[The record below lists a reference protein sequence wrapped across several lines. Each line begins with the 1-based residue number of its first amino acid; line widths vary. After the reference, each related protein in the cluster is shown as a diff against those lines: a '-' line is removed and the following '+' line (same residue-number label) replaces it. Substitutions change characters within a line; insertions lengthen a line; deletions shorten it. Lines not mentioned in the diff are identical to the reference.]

1 MNMEEVDIPSHFL
14 CPISLEIMRDPVT
27 ISTGITYDRESI
39 ERWLFSG
46 KNKACPVTKQPLFD
60 GTDLTPN
67 HTLRRIIQA
76 WCTLNASHGVER
88 IPTPKSPLDK
98 SQIVKLIEQAKKLPN
113 TNLHCLRRLRSIA
126 TTQSERTKSCLEAAG
141 AVEYVASI
149 INKAPSDDLSIIEVA
164 VEVLFLLKGSEA
176 GLKDLISNDGD
187 NNIVESLVKALKF
200 KNFQSRAHAIILLKS
215 VFKVAD
221 PIQLM
226 SVKVEC
232 FHEILHVL
240 DDRISQQASK
250 AALKLLVELC
260 PWGRNRIKAVEGGAV
275 AVLIEALLETHEKR
289 ASELIL
295 ILLDQLCGC
304 AEGRAEL
311 LKHGAGLAIVSKKI
325 LRVSHVASD
334 RAVRIL
340 SSICRFSATCGV
352 LQEMLQVGVVA
363 KLCLVLQVDCRFKTK
378 EKAREILAT
387 DECFN
392 VTISAIHIP
401 HELPF
406 MTPPTRSL
414 RRCVV
419 ICAGDSSLSVL
430 QDWLPVLLRFSAL
443 LEANWYSITSKVS
456 PRADRTVSYMLRE
469 CEETEAFRIFQAK
482 IPKSCEHWAEL
493 YFPVELGINSDISDI
508 KVEPRPDTR
517 IHVLKRSTAQ
527 EEKAANDFYKRDD
540 FRYMLGRRSQ
550 SHELIPYDP
559 ELENTLRYLHRDKNK
574 QDTLPIKMGDELEL
588 NNLTRPLKDFT
599 VPKALDQ
606 PSCIAY
612 PATTTT
618 FEIKSG
624 TIHLLPQ
631 FYGKAGDDPHIHIK
645 DFFAVCATMHNGG
658 ISDEAIR
665 LRLFPFS
672 LKERAKEWLYSL
684 PSASVTTWT
693 SLASKFLAKFFPAQ
707 KTNHIR
713 KEIMGVQQ
721 LDGESFHEY
730 WDRFQRLL
738 ASCPHH
744 QIEDWLL
751 MQYFY
756 EGLLDSERMMVDA
769 TSGGGLMNKS
779 ATQAKEMFENI
790 AANSQQ
796 FNYRRAPPKKA
807 GWRQH
812 PNFGWKNN
820 QNVQTAPVQ
829 QNQFVPQQN
838 APAPPHGQASL
849 SQRELGKFPSQ
860 VIPNPNGGH
869 DTANAITLR
878 SGKKWKRMTMR
889 RKFNQNSGCPLS
901 QAYGSKFLNSKK
913 EQVSKDILE
922 TFRKVQVN
930 IPLLDAIQQI
940 PSYAKFLKELCT
952 NKRTFKEH
960 ETVALSEEVSAMLLG
975 ELKKTSVSIQ
985 LADRSIKYPKG
996 VLEDV
1001 LVKVNELIFPADF
1014 LVLEMEEVPIPGKD
1028 LPLILGRPFM
1038 RTARTK
1044 IDVYE
1049 GTLTMAF
1056 DEETVEFKVF
1066 DALKYRNDDHA
1077 CFSMDVL
1084 EQMVQETF
1092 NASQEETPLE
1102 RALIQSPETV
1112 NEEGNT
1118 AVLEAVN
1125 MLEALPPQ
1133 REDKLIRVLREHKTA
1148 LGWTIADIR
1157 GISPTKCMHRIFLE
1171 GESKPTREAQRR
1183 LNPVMKEVVK
1193 KEVLKLLD
1201 VGIIYPISDSKW
1213 VSPVQV
1219 VPKKSGITVVKNE
1232 DNELVP
1238 QRIQTGWRVCIDYRK
1253 LNTTTR
1259 HSHYCFLDAYSG
1271 YNQIAIA
1278 PEDQEKTTFTCPF
1291 GTGIEVDKA
1300 KIDIVRSLLP
1310 PKTVKEIRSFLGHAG
1325 FYRRFIKDFSKISR
1339 PLCRLLGKDV
1349 EFEFNEEC
1357 LAAFNKLK
1365 ELLTSAPIMQPPDW
1379 NFPFELMCDASDYA
1393 VGAVLG
1399 QRVHNVP
1406 HAIYYASRTL
1416 NDAQLNYSTTK
1427 RSCLLSYLIG
1437 TKVIVFSDHAAL
1449 RYLLQKKDAKPR
1461 LIRWT
1466 LLLQEFDLVIRDKKG
1481 SENVVADHLSRLAQG
1496 SNEEEDVLPLRE
1508 SFPDEQ
1514 LFTLEAKDPWYADI
1528 INYKASK
1535 LIPKDLTRAQ
1545 KDKLVKTNVKEPD
1558 NIFSR
1563 FGTPRAIISDGGT
1576 HFCNRSFE
1584 ALLKRY
1590 GITHR
1595 VSTPYHPQTSGQV
1608 EISNREIK
1616 QILEKTVSPTRK
1628 DWSLRL
1634 NEALW
1639 AYRTAY
1645 KTPIG
1650 MSPFRLV
1657 YGKAC
1662 HLPVELEHRAF
1673 WAIKKFN
1680 FDMKEAGDAR
1690 RLQVNELDEMR
1701 NDAYESARIYKEK
1714 TKAFHD
1720 KAIQRK
1726 TFEIGQKVL
1735 LFNSRLRLFP
1745 GQSDATNM
1753 FRMLFCALR
1762 RFLRENQLFGG
1773 ILAQGQLEMKAN
1785 ILKFNL

>member
-1 MNMEEVDIPSHFL
+1 
-14 CPISLEIMRDPVT
+14 
-27 ISTGITYDRESI
+27 
-39 ERWLFSG
+39 
-46 KNKACPVTKQPLFD
+46 
-60 GTDLTPN
+60 
-67 HTLRRIIQA
+67 
-76 WCTLNASHGVER
+76 
-88 IPTPKSPLDK
+88 
-98 SQIVKLIEQAKKLPN
+98 
-113 TNLHCLRRLRSIA
+113 
-126 TTQSERTKSCLEAAG
+126 
-141 AVEYVASI
+141 
-149 INKAPSDDLSIIEVA
+149 
-164 VEVLFLLKGSEA
+164 
-176 GLKDLISNDGD
+176 
-187 NNIVESLVKALKF
+187 
-200 KNFQSRAHAIILLKS
+200 
-215 VFKVAD
+215 
-221 PIQLM
+221 
-226 SVKVEC
+226 
-232 FHEILHVL
+232 
-240 DDRISQQASK
+240 
-250 AALKLLVELC
+250 
-260 PWGRNRIKAVEGGAV
+260 
-275 AVLIEALLETHEKR
+275 
-289 ASELIL
+289 
-295 ILLDQLCGC
+295 
-304 AEGRAEL
+304 
-311 LKHGAGLAIVSKKI
+311 
-325 LRVSHVASD
+325 
-334 RAVRIL
+334 
-340 SSICRFSATCGV
+340 
-352 LQEMLQVGVVA
+352 
-363 KLCLVLQVDCRFKTK
+363 
-378 EKAREILAT
+378 
-387 DECFN
+387 
-392 VTISAIHIP
+392 
-401 HELPF
+401 
-406 MTPPTRSL
+406 
-414 RRCVV
+414 
-419 ICAGDSSLSVL
+419 
-430 QDWLPVLLRFSAL
+430 
-443 LEANWYSITSKVS
+443 
-456 PRADRTVSYMLRE
+456 
-469 CEETEAFRIFQAK
+469 
-482 IPKSCEHWAEL
+482 
-493 YFPVELGINSDISDI
+493 
-508 KVEPRPDTR
+508 
-517 IHVLKRSTAQ
+517 
-527 EEKAANDFYKRDD
+527 
-540 FRYMLGRRSQ
+540 
-550 SHELIPYDP
+550 
-559 ELENTLRYLHRDKNK
+559 
-574 QDTLPIKMGDELEL
+574 
-588 NNLTRPLKDFT
+588 
-599 VPKALDQ
+599 
-606 PSCIAY
+606 
-612 PATTTT
+612 
-618 FEIKSG
+618 
-624 TIHLLPQ
+624 
-631 FYGKAGDDPHIHIK
+631 
-645 DFFAVCATMHNGG
+645 MHNGG

-684 PSASVTTWT
+684 PSASITTWT
-693 SLASKFLAKFFPAQ
+693 ALASKFLAKFFPAQ

-807 GWRQH
+807 GVYEVSASDIGPQIANLTNLVKQLIPQAQVCAVCANPGHLTESCPSLYGDGEEMAQAHYMQQQKPRNDPFSNTYNPGWRQH

-838 APAPPHGQASL
+838 APPPHGQGKSLEELINSLALSTQGFMQETRQTQAQMSTAIKSLENQVGQIAASL
-849 SQRELGKFPSQ
+849 SQTEPGKFPSQ

-869 DTANAITLR
+869 ETAKAITLR
-878 SGKKWKRMTMR
+878 SGKEVANVDNAERNSTKTVATPFSKLTVPSDNSKVSSLVNHSITSKVPFPR
-889 RKFNQNSGCPLS
+889 R
-901 QAYGSKFLNSKK
+901 FLNSKK

-940 PSYAKFLKELCT
+940 PSYAKFLKDLCT
-952 NKRTFKEH
+952 NKRKFKEH
-960 ETVALSEEVSAMLLG
+960 ETVALSEEVSAVLLRKLPPKLKDPGSFTIPCLIGNQRFEHALLDLGASINLMPFSVFESLNLG

-985 LADRSIKYPKG
+985 LADQSIKYPKG

-1014 LVLEMEEVPIPGKD
+1014 LVLEMEEVTIPGKD

-1066 DALKYRNDDHA
+1066 DALKYPNDDHA
-1077 CFSMDVL
+1077 CFSIDVL

-1092 NASQEETPLE
+1092 SASQGETPLE

-1112 NEEGNT
+1112 NKEGNI

-1125 MLEALPPQ
+1125 ILEALPLQ
-1133 REDKLIRVLREHKTA
+1133 R
-1148 LGWTIADIR
+1148 
-1157 GISPTKCMHRIFLE
+1157 
-1171 GESKPTREAQRR
+1171 
-1183 LNPVMKEVVK
+1183 
-1193 KEVLKLLD
+1193 
-1201 VGIIYPISDSKW
+1201 
-1213 VSPVQV
+1213 
-1219 VPKKSGITVVKNE
+1219 
-1232 DNELVP
+1232 
-1238 QRIQTGWRVCIDYRK
+1238 
-1253 LNTTTR
+1253 
-1259 HSHYCFLDAYSG
+1259 
-1271 YNQIAIA
+1271 
-1278 PEDQEKTTFTCPF
+1278 
-1291 GTGIEVDKA
+1291 
-1300 KIDIVRSLLP
+1300 
-1310 PKTVKEIRSFLGHAG
+1310 
-1325 FYRRFIKDFSKISR
+1325 
-1339 PLCRLLGKDV
+1339 
-1349 EFEFNEEC
+1349 
-1357 LAAFNKLK
+1357 
-1365 ELLTSAPIMQPPDW
+1365 
-1379 NFPFELMCDASDYA
+1379 
-1393 VGAVLG
+1393 
-1399 QRVHNVP
+1399 
-1406 HAIYYASRTL
+1406 
-1416 NDAQLNYSTTK
+1416 
-1427 RSCLLSYLIG
+1427 
-1437 TKVIVFSDHAAL
+1437 AL

-1481 SENVVADHLSRLAQG
+1481 SENVVADHLSRLVQG

-1535 LIPKDLTRAQ
+1535 LIPEDLTRAQ
-1545 KDKLVKTNVKEPD
+1545 KDKLVKTSKYYVWDDPYLWKYCPDQIVRRCVSESEFNSILTFCHSSACGGHFGPKKTALKVLQCGFYWPSLFKDAYTYCSTCDRCQRTGNISSRNQMPLTPILIVEIFDVWGIDFMGPFPSSYGFIYILLAVDYVSKWVEAIPTRTNDSKVVLSFVKE

-1680 FDMKEAGDAR
+1680 FDMKEDGDAR
-1690 RLQVNELDEMR
+1690 RLQLNELDEMR

-1726 TFEIGQKVL
+1726 TFEIGEKVL

-1745 GQSDATNM
+1745 GKLRSRWYGPFVVTNVFPHGAVEIQNDKTGNIFKVNGHRLKPYYESFELGKESMLVDAPPPS
-1753 FRMLFCALR
+1753 
-1762 RFLRENQLFGG
+1762 
-1773 ILAQGQLEMKAN
+1773 IV
-1785 ILKFNL
+1785 

>member
-1 MNMEEVDIPSHFL
+1 
-14 CPISLEIMRDPVT
+14 
-27 ISTGITYDRESI
+27 
-39 ERWLFSG
+39 
-46 KNKACPVTKQPLFD
+46 
-60 GTDLTPN
+60 
-67 HTLRRIIQA
+67 
-76 WCTLNASHGVER
+76 
-88 IPTPKSPLDK
+88 
-98 SQIVKLIEQAKKLPN
+98 
-113 TNLHCLRRLRSIA
+113 
-126 TTQSERTKSCLEAAG
+126 
-141 AVEYVASI
+141 
-149 INKAPSDDLSIIEVA
+149 
-164 VEVLFLLKGSEA
+164 
-176 GLKDLISNDGD
+176 
-187 NNIVESLVKALKF
+187 
-200 KNFQSRAHAIILLKS
+200 
-215 VFKVAD
+215 
-221 PIQLM
+221 
-226 SVKVEC
+226 
-232 FHEILHVL
+232 
-240 DDRISQQASK
+240 
-250 AALKLLVELC
+250 
-260 PWGRNRIKAVEGGAV
+260 
-275 AVLIEALLETHEKR
+275 
-289 ASELIL
+289 
-295 ILLDQLCGC
+295 
-304 AEGRAEL
+304 
-311 LKHGAGLAIVSKKI
+311 
-325 LRVSHVASD
+325 
-334 RAVRIL
+334 
-340 SSICRFSATCGV
+340 
-352 LQEMLQVGVVA
+352 
-363 KLCLVLQVDCRFKTK
+363 
-378 EKAREILAT
+378 
-387 DECFN
+387 
-392 VTISAIHIP
+392 
-401 HELPF
+401 
-406 MTPPTRSL
+406 
-414 RRCVV
+414 
-419 ICAGDSSLSVL
+419 
-430 QDWLPVLLRFSAL
+430 
-443 LEANWYSITSKVS
+443 
-456 PRADRTVSYMLRE
+456 
-469 CEETEAFRIFQAK
+469 
-482 IPKSCEHWAEL
+482 
-493 YFPVELGINSDISDI
+493 
-508 KVEPRPDTR
+508 
-517 IHVLKRSTAQ
+517 
-527 EEKAANDFYKRDD
+527 
-540 FRYMLGRRSQ
+540 
-550 SHELIPYDP
+550 
-559 ELENTLRYLHRDKNK
+559 
-574 QDTLPIKMGDELEL
+574 MGDELEL

-807 GWRQH
+807 GVYEVSASDIGPQIANLTNLVKQLIPQAQVCAVCANPGHPTESCPSLYGDGEEMAQAHYMQQQKPRNDPFSNTYNPGWRQH

-820 QNVQTAPVQ
+820 QNVQTAPVR

-838 APAPPHGQASL
+838 APAPPHGQGKSLEELINSLALSTQGFMQETRQTQAQMSTAIKSLENQVGQIAASL
-849 SQRELGKFPSQ
+849 SQREPGKFPSQ

-878 SGKKWKRMTMR
+878 SGKKVENDDNEERNSTKTVAAPSPKLTVPSDNSKVSSLVNHSITSKVPFPR
-889 RKFNQNSGCPLS
+889 R
-901 QAYGSKFLNSKK
+901 FLNSKK

-930 IPLLDAIQQI
+930 IPFLDAIQQI
-940 PSYAKFLKELCT
+940 PRYAKFLKELCT

-960 ETVALSEEVSAMLLG
+960 ETVALSEEVSAVLLRKLPPKLKDPGSFTIPCLIGNQRFEHALLDLGASINLMPFSVFESLNLG

-1014 LVLEMEEVPIPGKD
+1014 LVLEMEEVPIPEKD

-1066 DALKYRNDDHA
+1066 DALKYPNDDHA

-1084 EQMVQETF
+1084 ERMVQETF

-1102 RALIQSPETV
+1102 RALIQSPKTV

-1133 REDKLIRVLREHKTA
+1133 RGKINSIFEPLPLSTNKLVPSIVKAPQVELKPLPENLKYAYLGDEKTLPVIIASNLSASEEDKLIRVLREHKTA

-1238 QRIQTGWRVCIDYRK
+1238 QRIQTGHIISSR
-1253 LNTTTR
+1253 
-1259 HSHYCFLDAYSG
+1259 
-1271 YNQIAIA
+1271 
-1278 PEDQEKTTFTCPF
+1278 
-1291 GTGIEVDKA
+1291 GIEVDKA

-1416 NDAQLNYSTTK
+1416 NDAQLNYSTTEK
-1427 RSCLLSYLIG
+1427 ELLAVIFALEKFRSYLIG

-1545 KDKLVKTNVKEPD
+1545 KDKLVKTSRYYVWDDPYLWKYCPDQIVRRCVSESEFNSILTFCHSSACGGHFGTKKTALKVLQCGFYWPSLFKDAYTYCSTCDRCQRTGNISSRNQMPLTPILIVEIFDVWGIDFMGPFPSSYGFIYILLAVDYVSKWVEAIPTRTNDSKVVLSFVKD

-1745 GQSDATNM
+1745 GKLRSRWYGPFVVINVFPHGAVEIQNDKTGNIFKVNGHCLKPYYESFELGKESMHVDAPPPS
-1753 FRMLFCALR
+1753 
-1762 RFLRENQLFGG
+1762 
-1773 ILAQGQLEMKAN
+1773 ID
-1785 ILKFNL
+1785 

>member
-1 MNMEEVDIPSHFL
+1 TL
-14 CPISLEIMRDPVT
+14 
-27 ISTGITYDRESI
+27 
-39 ERWLFSG
+39 
-46 KNKACPVTKQPLFD
+46 AC
-60 GTDLTPN
+60 
-67 HTLRRIIQA
+67 
-76 WCTLNASHGVER
+76 
-88 IPTPKSPLDK
+88 
-98 SQIVKLIEQAKKLPN
+98 
-113 TNLHCLRRLRSIA
+113 
-126 TTQSERTKSCLEAAG
+126 
-141 AVEYVASI
+141 
-149 INKAPSDDLSIIEVA
+149 
-164 VEVLFLLKGSEA
+164 LLYYH
-176 GLKDLISNDGD
+176 L
-187 NNIVESLVKALKF
+187 
-200 KNFQSRAHAIILLKS
+200 
-215 VFKVAD
+215 
-221 PIQLM
+221 
-226 SVKVEC
+226 
-232 FHEILHVL
+232 
-240 DDRISQQASK
+240 
-250 AALKLLVELC
+250 
-260 PWGRNRIKAVEGGAV
+260 
-275 AVLIEALLETHEKR
+275 
-289 ASELIL
+289 
-295 ILLDQLCGC
+295 
-304 AEGRAEL
+304 
-311 LKHGAGLAIVSKKI
+311 
-325 LRVSHVASD
+325 
-334 RAVRIL
+334 
-340 SSICRFSATCGV
+340 
-352 LQEMLQVGVVA
+352 
-363 KLCLVLQVDCRFKTK
+363 
-378 EKAREILAT
+378 
-387 DECFN
+387 
-392 VTISAIHIP
+392 
-401 HELPF
+401 
-406 MTPPTRSL
+406 
-414 RRCVV
+414 
-419 ICAGDSSLSVL
+419 ICAL
-430 QDWLPVLLRFSAL
+430 A
-443 LEANWYSITSKVS
+443 
-456 PRADRTVSYMLRE
+456 
-469 CEETEAFRIFQAK
+469 
-482 IPKSCEHWAEL
+482 
-493 YFPVELGINSDISDI
+493 
-508 KVEPRPDTR
+508 
-517 IHVLKRSTAQ
+517 
-527 EEKAANDFYKRDD
+527 
-540 FRYMLGRRSQ
+540 RYMLGRRSQ

-559 ELENTLRYLHRDKNK
+559 ELENTLRYLRRDKNK
-574 QDTLPIKMGDELEL
+574 QDTLPIKMGDALEL

-631 FYGKAGDDPHIHIK
+631 FYGKVGDDPHIHIK

-684 PSASVTTWT
+684 PSASITTWT
-693 SLASKFLAKFFPAQ
+693 ALASKFLAKFFPAQ

-721 LDGESFHEY
+721 LHGESFHEY

-807 GWRQH
+807 GVYEVSASDIGPQIANLTNLVKQLIPQAQVCAVCANPGHLTESCPSLYGDGEEMAQAHYMQQQKPRNDPFSNTYNPGWRQH

-838 APAPPHGQASL
+838 APPPHGQGKSLEELINSLALSTQGFMQETRQTQAQMSTAIKSLENQVGQIAASL
-849 SQRELGKFPSQ
+849 SQREPGTFPSQ

-869 DTANAITLR
+869 ETAKAITLR
-878 SGKKWKRMTMR
+878 SGKEVANVDNAERNSTKTVAAPFSKLTVPSDNSKVSSLVNHSITSKVPFPR
-889 RKFNQNSGCPLS
+889 R
-901 QAYGSKFLNSKK
+901 FLNSKK

-940 PSYAKFLKELCT
+940 PSYAKFLKDLCT
-952 NKRTFKEH
+952 NKRKFKEH
-960 ETVALSEEVSAMLLG
+960 ETVALSEEVSAVLLRKLPPKLKDPGSFTIPCLIGNQRFEHALLDLGASINLMPFSVFESLNLG

-1014 LVLEMEEVPIPGKD
+1014 LVLEMEEVPIPVKD

-1066 DALKYRNDDHA
+1066 DALKYPNDDHA
-1077 CFSMDVL
+1077 CFSIDVL

-1092 NASQEETPLE
+1092 SASQGETPLE

-1112 NEEGNT
+1112 NKEGNI

-1125 MLEALPPQ
+1125 ILEALPLQKGKFNSIFEPLPLSNNKLVPSIVKAPQ
-1133 REDKLIRVLREHKTA
+1133 VELKPLPENLKYAYLGDQKTLPVIIASNLSASEEDKLIRVLREHKTA

-1157 GISPTKCMHRIFLE
+1157 GISPTKCMHRILLE

-1259 HSHYCFLDAYSG
+1259 KDHFPLPFIDQMLERLAGHSHYCFLDGYSG

-1291 GTGIEVDKA
+1291 
-1300 KIDIVRSLLP
+1300 
-1310 PKTVKEIRSFLGHAG
+1310 
-1325 FYRRFIKDFSKISR
+1325 
-1339 PLCRLLGKDV
+1339 
-1349 EFEFNEEC
+1349 
-1357 LAAFNKLK
+1357 
-1365 ELLTSAPIMQPPDW
+1365 
-1379 NFPFELMCDASDYA
+1379 
-1393 VGAVLG
+1393 
-1399 QRVHNVP
+1399 
-1406 HAIYYASRTL
+1406 
-1416 NDAQLNYSTTK
+1416 
-1427 RSCLLSYLIG
+1427 
-1437 TKVIVFSDHAAL
+1437 AL

-1481 SENVVADHLSRLAQG
+1481 SENVVADHLSRLVQG

-1535 LIPKDLTRAQ
+1535 LIPEDLTRAQ
-1545 KDKLVKTNVKEPD
+1545 KDKLVKMSKYYVWDDPYLWKYCPD
-1558 NIFSR
+1558 
-1563 FGTPRAIISDGGT
+1563 
-1576 HFCNRSFE
+1576 
-1584 ALLKRY
+1584 
-1590 GITHR
+1590 
-1595 VSTPYHPQTSGQV
+1595 
-1608 EISNREIK
+1608 
-1616 QILEKTVSPTRK
+1616 QIVR
-1628 DWSLRL
+1628 
-1634 NEALW
+1634 
-1639 AYRTAY
+1639 RTAY

-1690 RLQVNELDEMR
+1690 RLQLNELDEMR

-1745 GQSDATNM
+1745 GKLRSRWYGPFVVTNVFPHGAVEIQNDKTGNIFKVNGHRLKPYYESFELGKESILVDAPPPS
-1753 FRMLFCALR
+1753 
-1762 RFLRENQLFGG
+1762 
-1773 ILAQGQLEMKAN
+1773 IV
-1785 ILKFNL
+1785 

>member
-1 MNMEEVDIPSHFL
+1 MSF
-14 CPISLEIMRDPVT
+14 
-27 ISTGITYDRESI
+27 
-39 ERWLFSG
+39 
-46 KNKACPVTKQPLFD
+46 
-60 GTDLTPN
+60 
-67 HTLRRIIQA
+67 
-76 WCTLNASHGVER
+76 
-88 IPTPKSPLDK
+88 
-98 SQIVKLIEQAKKLPN
+98 
-113 TNLHCLRRLRSIA
+113 
-126 TTQSERTKSCLEAAG
+126 
-141 AVEYVASI
+141 
-149 INKAPSDDLSIIEVA
+149 
-164 VEVLFLLKGSEA
+164 
-176 GLKDLISNDGD
+176 
-187 NNIVESLVKALKF
+187 
-200 KNFQSRAHAIILLKS
+200 
-215 VFKVAD
+215 VF
-221 PIQLM
+221 
-226 SVKVEC
+226 
-232 FHEILHVL
+232 
-240 DDRISQQASK
+240 
-250 AALKLLVELC
+250 
-260 PWGRNRIKAVEGGAV
+260 N
-275 AVLIEALLETHEKR
+275 
-289 ASELIL
+289 
-295 ILLDQLCGC
+295 
-304 AEGRAEL
+304 
-311 LKHGAGLAIVSKKI
+311 
-325 LRVSHVASD
+325 
-334 RAVRIL
+334 
-340 SSICRFSATCGV
+340 
-352 LQEMLQVGVVA
+352 
-363 KLCLVLQVDCRFKTK
+363 
-378 EKAREILAT
+378 
-387 DECFN
+387 
-392 VTISAIHIP
+392 
-401 HELPF
+401 
-406 MTPPTRSL
+406 
-414 RRCVV
+414 
-419 ICAGDSSLSVL
+419 
-430 QDWLPVLLRFSAL
+430 
-443 LEANWYSITSKVS
+443 
-456 PRADRTVSYMLRE
+456 
-469 CEETEAFRIFQAK
+469 
-482 IPKSCEHWAEL
+482 
-493 YFPVELGINSDISDI
+493 
-508 KVEPRPDTR
+508 
-517 IHVLKRSTAQ
+517 
-527 EEKAANDFYKRDD
+527 

-796 FNYRRAPPKKA
+796 FNYRRAPSKKA
-807 GWRQH
+807 GVYEVSASDIGPQIANLTNLVKQLIPQAQVCAVCANPGHPTESCPSLYGDGEEMAQAHYMQQQKPRNDPFSNTYNPGWRQH

-820 QNVQTAPVQ
+820 QNVQTAPVR

-838 APAPPHGQASL
+838 APAPPHGQGKSLEELINSLALSTQGFMQETRQTQAQMSTAIKSLENQVGQIAASL
-849 SQRELGKFPSQ
+849 SQREPGKFPSQ

-878 SGKKWKRMTMR
+878 SGKKVEKDDNEERNSTKTVAAPSPKLTVPSDNSKVSSLVNHSITSKVPFPR
-889 RKFNQNSGCPLS
+889 R
-901 QAYGSKFLNSKK
+901 FLNSKK

-940 PSYAKFLKELCT
+940 PRYAKFLKELCT

-960 ETVALSEEVSAMLLG
+960 ETVALSEEVSAVLLRKLPPKLKDPGSFTIPCLIGNQRFEHALLDLGASINLMPFSVFESLNLG

-1001 LVKVNELIFPADF
+1001 LVKVNELIFPTDF

-1049 GTLTMAF
+1049 GILTMAF

-1066 DALKYRNDDHA
+1066 DALKYPNDDHA

-1084 EQMVQETF
+1084 ERMVQETF

-1118 AVLEAVN
+1118 AFNSIFEP
-1125 MLEALPPQ
+1125 LPLSTNKLVPSIVKAPQ
-1133 REDKLIRVLREHKTA
+1133 VELKPLPENLKYAYLGDEKTLPVIIASNLSASEEDKLIRVLREHKTA

-1157 GISPTKCMHRIFLE
+1157 GISPTKCMHRIFSE
-1171 GESKPTREAQRR
+1171 GESKPTREAQKR

-1193 KEVLKLLD
+1193 KEILQLLD

-1238 QRIQTGWRVCIDYRK
+1238 QRIQTGHIISCR
-1253 LNTTTR
+1253 
-1259 HSHYCFLDAYSG
+1259 
-1271 YNQIAIA
+1271 
-1278 PEDQEKTTFTCPF
+1278 
-1291 GTGIEVDKA
+1291 GIEVDKA

-1310 PKTVKEIRSFLGHAG
+1310 PKTVKEIRSFLGHVG

-1393 VGAVLG
+1393 VGAVLR

-1416 NDAQLNYSTTK
+1416 NDAQLNYSPTEK
-1427 RSCLLSYLIG
+1427 ELLAVIFALEKFRSYLIG

-1449 RYLLQKKDAKPR
+1449 RYLLQKKEAKPR

-1545 KDKLVKTNVKEPD
+1545 KDKLVKTSRYYVWDDPYLWKYCPDQIVRRCVSESEFNSILTFCHSSACGGHFGTKKTALKVLQCGFYWPSLFKDAYTYCSTCDRCQRTGNISSRNQMPLTPILIVEIFDVWGIDFMGPFPSSYGFIYIHLSVDYVSKWVEAIPTRTNDSKVVLSFVKD

-1563 FGTPRAIISDGGT
+1563 FGTSRAIISDGGT

-1701 NDAYESARIYKEK
+1701 NDAYESAQIYKEK

-1745 GQSDATNM
+1745 GKLRSRWYGPFVVINVFPHGAVEIQNDKTGNIFKVNGHRLKPYYESFELGKESMHVDAPPPS
-1753 FRMLFCALR
+1753 
-1762 RFLRENQLFGG
+1762 
-1773 ILAQGQLEMKAN
+1773 ID
-1785 ILKFNL
+1785 

>member
-1 MNMEEVDIPSHFL
+1 
-14 CPISLEIMRDPVT
+14 
-27 ISTGITYDRESI
+27 
-39 ERWLFSG
+39 
-46 KNKACPVTKQPLFD
+46 
-60 GTDLTPN
+60 
-67 HTLRRIIQA
+67 
-76 WCTLNASHGVER
+76 
-88 IPTPKSPLDK
+88 
-98 SQIVKLIEQAKKLPN
+98 
-113 TNLHCLRRLRSIA
+113 
-126 TTQSERTKSCLEAAG
+126 
-141 AVEYVASI
+141 
-149 INKAPSDDLSIIEVA
+149 
-164 VEVLFLLKGSEA
+164 
-176 GLKDLISNDGD
+176 
-187 NNIVESLVKALKF
+187 
-200 KNFQSRAHAIILLKS
+200 
-215 VFKVAD
+215 
-221 PIQLM
+221 
-226 SVKVEC
+226 
-232 FHEILHVL
+232 
-240 DDRISQQASK
+240 
-250 AALKLLVELC
+250 
-260 PWGRNRIKAVEGGAV
+260 
-275 AVLIEALLETHEKR
+275 
-289 ASELIL
+289 
-295 ILLDQLCGC
+295 
-304 AEGRAEL
+304 
-311 LKHGAGLAIVSKKI
+311 
-325 LRVSHVASD
+325 
-334 RAVRIL
+334 
-340 SSICRFSATCGV
+340 
-352 LQEMLQVGVVA
+352 
-363 KLCLVLQVDCRFKTK
+363 
-378 EKAREILAT
+378 
-387 DECFN
+387 
-392 VTISAIHIP
+392 
-401 HELPF
+401 
-406 MTPPTRSL
+406 
-414 RRCVV
+414 
-419 ICAGDSSLSVL
+419 
-430 QDWLPVLLRFSAL
+430 
-443 LEANWYSITSKVS
+443 
-456 PRADRTVSYMLRE
+456 
-469 CEETEAFRIFQAK
+469 
-482 IPKSCEHWAEL
+482 
-493 YFPVELGINSDISDI
+493 
-508 KVEPRPDTR
+508 
-517 IHVLKRSTAQ
+517 
-527 EEKAANDFYKRDD
+527 
-540 FRYMLGRRSQ
+540 
-550 SHELIPYDP
+550 
-559 ELENTLRYLHRDKNK
+559 
-574 QDTLPIKMGDELEL
+574 MGDELEL

-807 GWRQH
+807 GVYEVSASDIGPQIANLTNLVKQLIPQAQVCAVCANPGHHTESCPSLYGNGEEMAQAHYMQQQKPRNDPFSNTYNSGWRQH

-838 APAPPHGQASL
+838 APAPPGQGKSLEELINSLALSTQGFMQETRQTQAQMSTAIKSLENQVGQIAASL
-849 SQRELGKFPSQ
+849 SQREPGKFPSQ

-869 DTANAITLR
+869 DTANVITLR
-878 SGKKWKRMTMR
+878 SGKKVEKDDNEERNSTKTVAAPSPKLTVPSDNSKVSSLVNHSITSKVPFPR
-889 RKFNQNSGCPLS
+889 R
-901 QAYGSKFLNSKK
+901 FLNSKK

-975 ELKKTSVSIQ
+975 KLPPKLKDPGSFTIPYLIGNQRFEHALLDLGASINLMPFSVFESLNLGELKKTSVSIQ

-1001 LVKVNELIFPADF
+1001 LVKVNELIFPVDF

-1066 DALKYRNDDHA
+1066 DALKYPNDDHA

-1118 AVLEAVN
+1118 ALLEAVN

-1133 REDKLIRVLREHKTA
+1133 RGKFNSIFEPLPLSTNKLVPSIVKAPQVELKPLPENLKYAYLGDEKTLPVIIASNLSASEEDKLIRVLREHKTA

-1193 KEVLKLLD
+1193 KEVLKLLE

-1238 QRIQTGWRVCIDYRK
+1238 QRIQTGHIISCR
-1253 LNTTTR
+1253 
-1259 HSHYCFLDAYSG
+1259 
-1271 YNQIAIA
+1271 
-1278 PEDQEKTTFTCPF
+1278 
-1291 GTGIEVDKA
+1291 GIEVDKA

-1416 NDAQLNYSTTK
+1416 NDAQLNYSTTEK
-1427 RSCLLSYLIG
+1427 ELLAVIFALEKFRSYLIG

-1481 SENVVADHLSRLAQG
+1481 SENVVADHLSRLVQG
-1496 SNEEEDVLPLRE
+1496 SNEEEDMLPLRE

-1545 KDKLVKTNVKEPD
+1545 KDKLVKTSRYYVWDDPYLWKYCPDQIVRRCVSESEFNSILTFCHSSACGGHFGTKKTALKVLQCGFYWPSLFKDAYTYCSTCDRCQRTGNISSRNQMPLTPILIVEIFDVWGIDFMGPFPSSYGFIYILLAVDYVSKWVEAIPTRTNDSKVVLSFVKD

-1628 DWSLRL
+1628 DWRLRL

-1745 GQSDATNM
+1745 GKLRSRWYGPFVVTNVFPHGAVEIQNDKTGNIFKVNGHRLKPYYESFELGKESMHVDAPPPS
-1753 FRMLFCALR
+1753 
-1762 RFLRENQLFGG
+1762 
-1773 ILAQGQLEMKAN
+1773 ID
-1785 ILKFNL
+1785 

>member
-1 MNMEEVDIPSHFL
+1 
-14 CPISLEIMRDPVT
+14 
-27 ISTGITYDRESI
+27 
-39 ERWLFSG
+39 
-46 KNKACPVTKQPLFD
+46 
-60 GTDLTPN
+60 
-67 HTLRRIIQA
+67 
-76 WCTLNASHGVER
+76 
-88 IPTPKSPLDK
+88 
-98 SQIVKLIEQAKKLPN
+98 
-113 TNLHCLRRLRSIA
+113 
-126 TTQSERTKSCLEAAG
+126 
-141 AVEYVASI
+141 
-149 INKAPSDDLSIIEVA
+149 
-164 VEVLFLLKGSEA
+164 
-176 GLKDLISNDGD
+176 
-187 NNIVESLVKALKF
+187 
-200 KNFQSRAHAIILLKS
+200 
-215 VFKVAD
+215 
-221 PIQLM
+221 
-226 SVKVEC
+226 
-232 FHEILHVL
+232 
-240 DDRISQQASK
+240 
-250 AALKLLVELC
+250 
-260 PWGRNRIKAVEGGAV
+260 
-275 AVLIEALLETHEKR
+275 
-289 ASELIL
+289 
-295 ILLDQLCGC
+295 
-304 AEGRAEL
+304 
-311 LKHGAGLAIVSKKI
+311 
-325 LRVSHVASD
+325 
-334 RAVRIL
+334 
-340 SSICRFSATCGV
+340 
-352 LQEMLQVGVVA
+352 
-363 KLCLVLQVDCRFKTK
+363 
-378 EKAREILAT
+378 
-387 DECFN
+387 
-392 VTISAIHIP
+392 
-401 HELPF
+401 
-406 MTPPTRSL
+406 
-414 RRCVV
+414 
-419 ICAGDSSLSVL
+419 
-430 QDWLPVLLRFSAL
+430 
-443 LEANWYSITSKVS
+443 
-456 PRADRTVSYMLRE
+456 
-469 CEETEAFRIFQAK
+469 
-482 IPKSCEHWAEL
+482 
-493 YFPVELGINSDISDI
+493 
-508 KVEPRPDTR
+508 
-517 IHVLKRSTAQ
+517 
-527 EEKAANDFYKRDD
+527 
-540 FRYMLGRRSQ
+540 MLGRCSQ
-550 SHELIPYDP
+550 SHELIPYVP
-559 ELENTLRYLHRDKNK
+559 ELENTLRYLRRDKNK
-574 QDTLPIKMGDELEL
+574 QDTLPIKMGDALEL

-631 FYGKAGDDPHIHIK
+631 FYGKVGDDPHIHIK

-684 PSASVTTWT
+684 PSASITTWIA
-693 SLASKFLAKFFPAQ
+693 LASKFLAKFFPAQ

-713 KEIMGVQQ
+713 KEIMRVQQ

-738 ASCPHH
+738 ALCPHH

-807 GWRQH
+807 GIYEHVCAVCANPGHPMESCPSLYGDGEEMAQAHYMQQQKPRNDPFSNTYNPGWRQH

-838 APAPPHGQASL
+838 APPPHGQAIKSLENQVGQIATSL
-849 SQRELGKFPSQ
+849 SQREPGKFPSQ

-869 DTANAITLR
+869 ETAKAITLR
-878 SGKKWKRMTMR
+878 SGKEVATVDKEER
-889 RKFNQNSGCPLS
+889 NS
-901 QAYGSKFLNSKK
+901 SKTVAAPFSKLTVSSDNSKK

-940 PSYAKFLKELCT
+940 PSYAKFLKDLCT
-952 NKRTFKEH
+952 NKRKFKEH
-960 ETVALSEEVSAMLLG
+960 ETVALSEEVSAVLLRKLPPKLKDPGSFTIPCLIGNQRFEHALLDLG

-1038 RTARTK
+1038 RTVMTK

-1049 GTLTMAF
+1049 GTFTMAF

-1066 DALKYRNDDHA
+1066 DALKYPNNDHA
-1077 CFSMDVL
+1077 CFSIDVL

-1092 NASQEETPLE
+1092 SASQGETPLE

-1112 NEEGNT
+1112 NKEGNI

-1125 MLEALPPQ
+1125 ILEALPPQ
-1133 REDKLIRVLREHKTA
+1133 RGKFNSIFEPLPLTTNKLVPSIVKAPQVELKPIPENLKYAYLGDKKTLPVIIASNLSASEEDKLIRVLREHKTA

-1157 GISPTKCMHRIFLE
+1157 GISPTKCMHRILLE

-1183 LNPVMKEVVK
+1183 LNLVMKEVVK

-1219 VPKKSGITVVKNE
+1219 VSKKSGITVVKNE

-1259 HSHYCFLDAYSG
+1259 KDHFPLPFIDQMLERLAGHSHYCFLDGYSG

-1278 PEDQEKTTFTCPF
+1278 PKDQEKTTFTCPF
-1291 GTGIEVDKA
+1291 GTFAYRRMPFGLCNAPATFQRCMMSIFSNMVEEIIEVFMDDFSVFGDSFDICLHNLSLVLKRCQECNLVLNWEKCHFMVQQGIVLGHIISCRGIEVDKA
-1300 KIDIVRSLLP
+1300 KIDVVRSLQP
-1310 PKTVKEIRSFLGHAG
+1310 PTTVKEIRSFLGHAG

-1339 PLCRLLGKDV
+1339 PLCQLLGKDV

-1365 ELLTSAPIMQPPDW
+1365 ELLTSAPIIQPPDW
-1379 NFPFELMCDASDYA
+1379 NFPFELMCDALDYA

-1399 QRVHNVP
+1399 QKVHNVP

-1416 NDAQLNYSTTK
+1416 NDAQLNYSTTEK
-1427 RSCLLSYLIG
+1427 ELL
-1437 TKVIVFSDHAAL
+1437 A
-1449 RYLLQKKDAKPR
+1449 DAKPK

-1481 SENVVADHLSRLAQG
+1481 SENVVADHLSRLVQG
-1496 SNEEEDVLPLRE
+1496 SNEEEDMLPLRE

-1535 LIPKDLTRAQ
+1535 LIPEDLTRAQ
-1545 KDKLVKTNVKEPD
+1545 KDKLVKTSKYYVWDDPYLWKYCPDQIVRSSRNQMPLTPILIVEIFDVWGIDFMGPFPSSYGFIYILLVVDYVSKWVEAIPTRTNDSKVVLSFVKE

-1645 KTPIG
+1645 KTPI
-1650 MSPFRLV
+1650 
-1657 YGKAC
+1657 
-1662 HLPVELEHRAF
+1662 
-1673 WAIKKFN
+1673 
-1680 FDMKEAGDAR
+1680 EAGDAR
-1690 RLQVNELDEMR
+1690 RLQLNELDEMR

-1745 GQSDATNM
+1745 VEIQNDKMGNIFKVNGHRLKPYYESFELGKESMLVDAPPPS
-1753 FRMLFCALR
+1753 
-1762 RFLRENQLFGG
+1762 
-1773 ILAQGQLEMKAN
+1773 IV
-1785 ILKFNL
+1785 

>member
-1 MNMEEVDIPSHFL
+1 MPGIDPQIIYHRLHVNPAIKPVMQKRRNFTPERVVIIETEIDKLLAAGFIEEVS
-14 CPISLEIMRDPVT
+14 CAK
-27 ISTGITYDRESI
+27 
-39 ERWLFSG
+39 WLVNVVLVAKKDKG
-46 KNKACPVTKQPLFD
+46 MWRVCVDYTNLNKACPKDNFPLPRIDQLVDSTSGNQLLSFMDAYSGYNQIMMHEDDKAKTSFIIERGTYCYKVMPFELKNAEATYQRLVNKMFKEQIGKSMEVYVDDMLVKASKRADHIENLAETFSLLQKYNMKLNPNKCTFGVSSGRFLGYLVTQRGIKAH
-60 GTDLTPN
+60 PN
-67 HTLRRIIQA
+67 QIKVI
-76 WCTLNASHGVER
+76 LNM
-88 IPTPKSPLDK
+88 KSPATTNEIQILTGEDLYIYLAVSDSAASSTLIREELGAQHPVFYTSKALLDAETLYPK
-98 SQIVKLIEQAKKLPN
+98 MEKLIFSLVVSARKLRPYYQAHWIIAITEFP
-113 TNLHCLRRLRSIA
+113 LRSILHSPDA
-126 TTQSERTKSCLEAAG
+126 SQRLTKWAIELSQYDLLYRPKIAIKAQALADFVVEFTPTAEEEKMATKSKEKTDDTSPTDLNLPNNLWQLHVDGASNHKGAG
-141 AVEYVASI
+141 ARVVIITPDGTLLEQAITLGFFASNNEAEY
-149 INKAPSDDLSIIEVA
+149 
-164 VEVLFLLKGSEA
+164 
-176 GLKDLISNDGD
+176 
-187 NNIVESLVKALKF
+187 
-200 KNFQSRAHAIILLKS
+200 
-215 VFKVAD
+215 
-221 PIQLM
+221 
-226 SVKVEC
+226 
-232 FHEILHVL
+232 
-240 DDRISQQASK
+240 
-250 AALKLLVELC
+250 
-260 PWGRNRIKAVEGGAV
+260 
-275 AVLIEALLETHEKR
+275 EALLTGLRLAKELSIKR
-289 ASELIL
+289 
-295 ILLDQLCGC
+295 
-304 AEGRAEL
+304 
-311 LKHGAGLAIVSKKI
+311 LAIY
-325 LRVSHVASD
+325 SD
-334 RAVRIL
+334 SQLI
-340 SSICRFSATCGV
+340 TN
-352 LQEMLQVGVVA
+352 Q
-363 KLCLVLQVDCRFKTK
+363 
-378 EKAREILAT
+378 
-387 DECFN
+387 
-392 VTISAIHIP
+392 
-401 HELPF
+401 
-406 MTPPTRSL
+406 
-414 RRCVV
+414 
-419 ICAGDSSLSVL
+419 DS
-430 QDWLPVLLRFSAL
+430 
-443 LEANWYSITSKVS
+443 
-456 PRADRTVSYMLRE
+456 
-469 CEETEAFRIFQAK
+469 
-482 IPKSCEHWAEL
+482 
-493 YFPVELGINSDISDI
+493 G
-508 KVEPRPDTR
+508 
-517 IHVLKRSTAQ
+517 
-527 EEKAANDFYKRDD
+527 
-540 FRYMLGRRSQ
+540 
-550 SHELIPYDP
+550 
-559 ELENTLRYLHRDKNK
+559 
-574 QDTLPIKMGDELEL
+574 
-588 NNLTRPLKDFT
+588 
-599 VPKALDQ
+599 
-606 PSCIAY
+606 
-612 PATTTT
+612 
-618 FEIKSG
+618 
-624 TIHLLPQ
+624 
-631 FYGKAGDDPHIHIK
+631 
-645 DFFAVCATMHNGG
+645 
-658 ISDEAIR
+658 
-665 LRLFPFS
+665 
-672 LKERAKEWLYSL
+672 
-684 PSASVTTWT
+684 
-693 SLASKFLAKFFPAQ
+693 
-707 KTNHIR
+707 
-713 KEIMGVQQ
+713 
-721 LDGESFHEY
+721 
-730 WDRFQRLL
+730 
-738 ASCPHH
+738 
-744 QIEDWLL
+744 
-751 MQYFY
+751 
-756 EGLLDSERMMVDA
+756 
-769 TSGGGLMNKS
+769 
-779 ATQAKEMFENI
+779 
-790 AANSQQ
+790 
-796 FNYRRAPPKKA
+796 
-807 GWRQH
+807 
-812 PNFGWKNN
+812 
-820 QNVQTAPVQ
+820 
-829 QNQFVPQQN
+829 
-838 APAPPHGQASL
+838 
-849 SQRELGKFPSQ
+849 
-860 VIPNPNGGH
+860 
-869 DTANAITLR
+869 
-878 SGKKWKRMTMR
+878 
-889 RKFNQNSGCPLS
+889 
-901 QAYGSKFLNSKK
+901 KFLNSKK

-940 PSYAKFLKELCT
+940 PSYAKFLKDLCT
-952 NKRTFKEH
+952 NKRKFKEH
-960 ETVALSEEVSAMLLG
+960 ETVALSEEVSAVLLRKLPPKLKDPGSFTIPCLIGNQRFEHALLDLGASINLMPFSVFESLNLG

-1014 LVLEMEEVPIPGKD
+1014 LGLEMEEVPIPGKD

-1066 DALKYRNDDHA
+1066 DALKYPNDDHA
-1077 CFSMDVL
+1077 CFSIDVL

-1092 NASQEETPLE
+1092 SASQGETPLE

-1112 NEEGNT
+1112 NKEGNI

-1125 MLEALPPQ
+1125 ILEALPPQ
-1133 REDKLIRVLREHKTA
+1133 RGKFNSIFESLPLSTNKLVPSIVKAPQVELKPLPENLKYAYLGDKKTLPVIIASNLSASEEDKLIRVLREYKTA

-1157 GISPTKCMHRIFLE
+1157 GISPTKCMHRILLE

-1238 QRIQTGWRVCIDYRK
+1238 QRIQTGHIISCR
-1253 LNTTTR
+1253 
-1259 HSHYCFLDAYSG
+1259 
-1271 YNQIAIA
+1271 
-1278 PEDQEKTTFTCPF
+1278 
-1291 GTGIEVDKA
+1291 GIEVDKA
-1300 KIDIVRSLLP
+1300 KIDVVKSLQP
-1310 PKTVKEIRSFLGHAG
+1310 PTTVKEIRSFLGHAG

-1349 EFEFNEEC
+1349 EFEFNEAC

-1365 ELLTSAPIMQPPDW
+1365 ELLTSAPVIQPPDW

-1399 QRVHNVP
+1399 QKVHNVP

-1416 NDAQLNYSTTK
+1416 NDAQLNYSTTEK
-1427 RSCLLSYLIG
+1427 ELLAVIFALEKFRSYLIG

-1449 RYLLQKKDAKPR
+1449 RYLFQKKDAKPR

-1481 SENVVADHLSRLAQG
+1481 SENVVADHLSRLVQG
-1496 SNEEEDVLPLRE
+1496 SNEEEDMLPLSE

-1535 LIPKDLTRAQ
+1535 LIPEDLTRAQ
-1545 KDKLVKTNVKEPD
+1545 KDKLVKTSKYYVWDDPYLWKYCPDQIVRRCVSESEFNSILTFCHSSACGGHFGPKKTALKVLQCGFYWPSLFKDAYTYCSTCDRCQRTGNISSRNQMPLTPILIVEIFDVWGIDFMGPFPSSYGFIYILLAVDYVSKWVEAIPTRTNDSKVVLSFVKE

-1690 RLQVNELDEMR
+1690 RLQLNELDEMR

-1735 LFNSRLRLFP
+1735 LFNSRLWLFP
-1745 GQSDATNM
+1745 SKSRSRWYSPFAVNWEKQ
-1753 FRMLFCALR
+1753 
-1762 RFLRENQLFGG
+1762 
-1773 ILAQGQLEMKAN
+1773 ILT
-1785 ILKFNL
+1785 

>member
-1 MNMEEVDIPSHFL
+1 MAFAQINNQ
-14 CPISLEIMRDPVT
+14 
-27 ISTGITYDRESI
+27 ESI
-39 ERWLFSG
+39 
-46 KNKACPVTKQPLFD
+46 
-60 GTDLTPN
+60 
-67 HTLRRIIQA
+67 
-76 WCTLNASHGVER
+76 
-88 IPTPKSPLDK
+88 
-98 SQIVKLIEQAKKLPN
+98 
-113 TNLHCLRRLRSIA
+113 
-126 TTQSERTKSCLEAAG
+126 
-141 AVEYVASI
+141 
-149 INKAPSDDLSIIEVA
+149 
-164 VEVLFLLKGSEA
+164 
-176 GLKDLISNDGD
+176 
-187 NNIVESLVKALKF
+187 
-200 KNFQSRAHAIILLKS
+200 
-215 VFKVAD
+215 
-221 PIQLM
+221 
-226 SVKVEC
+226 
-232 FHEILHVL
+232 
-240 DDRISQQASK
+240 
-250 AALKLLVELC
+250 
-260 PWGRNRIKAVEGGAV
+260 
-275 AVLIEALLETHEKR
+275 
-289 ASELIL
+289 
-295 ILLDQLCGC
+295 
-304 AEGRAEL
+304 
-311 LKHGAGLAIVSKKI
+311 
-325 LRVSHVASD
+325 RV
-334 RAVRIL
+334 
-340 SSICRFSATCGV
+340 
-352 LQEMLQVGVVA
+352 
-363 KLCLVLQVDCRFKTK
+363 
-378 EKAREILAT
+378 
-387 DECFN
+387 
-392 VTISAIHIP
+392 
-401 HELPF
+401 
-406 MTPPTRSL
+406 
-414 RRCVV
+414 
-419 ICAGDSSLSVL
+419 
-430 QDWLPVLLRFSAL
+430 
-443 LEANWYSITSKVS
+443 
-456 PRADRTVSYMLRE
+456 
-469 CEETEAFRIFQAK
+469 
-482 IPKSCEHWAEL
+482 
-493 YFPVELGINSDISDI
+493 
-508 KVEPRPDTR
+508 
-517 IHVLKRSTAQ
+517 
-527 EEKAANDFYKRDD
+527 
-540 FRYMLGRRSQ
+540 
-550 SHELIPYDP
+550 IPYDP
-559 ELENTLRYLHRDKNK
+559 ELENTLRYLRRDKNK
-574 QDTLPIKMGDELEL
+574 QDTLPIKMGDALEL

-631 FYGKAGDDPHIHIK
+631 FYGKVGDDPHIHIK

-684 PSASVTTWT
+684 PSASITTWT
-693 SLASKFLAKFFPAQ
+693 ALASKFLAKFFPAQ

-807 GWRQH
+807 GVYEVSASDIGPQIANLTNLVKQLIPQAQVCAVCANPGHPTESCPSLYGDGEKMAQAHYMQQQKPRNDPFSNTYNPGWRQH

-838 APAPPHGQASL
+838 APPPHGQGKSLEELINSLALSTQGFMQETRQTQAQMSTAIKSLENQVGQIATSL
-849 SQRELGKFPSQ
+849 SQREPGKFPSQ

-869 DTANAITLR
+869 ETAKAITLR
-878 SGKKWKRMTMR
+878 SGKEVANVDKEERNSTKTVVAPFSKLTVPSDNSKVSSPVNHSITPKVPFPR
-889 RKFNQNSGCPLS
+889 R
-901 QAYGSKFLNSKK
+901 FLNSKK

-940 PSYAKFLKELCT
+940 PSYAKFLKDLCT
-952 NKRTFKEH
+952 NKRKFKEH
-960 ETVALSEEVSAMLLG
+960 ETVALSEEVSAVLLRKLPPKLKDPGSFTIPCLIGNQRFEHALLDLGASINLMPFSVFESLNLG

-1066 DALKYRNDDHA
+1066 DALKYPNDDHA
-1077 CFSMDVL
+1077 CFSIDVL

-1092 NASQEETPLE
+1092 SASQGETPLE
-1102 RALIQSPETV
+1102 RALIQSLETV
-1112 NEEGNT
+1112 NKEGNI

-1125 MLEALPPQ
+1125 ILEALPPQ
-1133 REDKLIRVLREHKTA
+1133 RGKFNSIFEPIPLSTNKLVPSIVKAPQVELKPLPENLKYAYLGDKKTLPVIIASNLSASEEDKLIQVLREHKTA
-1148 LGWTIADIR
+1148 LGWTIADIK
-1157 GISPTKCMHRIFLE
+1157 GISPTKCMHRILLE
-1171 GESKPTREAQRR
+1171 GESKPTRESQRR
-1183 LNPVMKEVVK
+1183 LNLVMKEVVK

-1201 VGIIYPISDSKW
+1201 VRIIYPISDSKW

-1259 HSHYCFLDAYSG
+1259 KDHFPLPFIDQMLERLAGHSHYCFLDGYSG

-1291 GTGIEVDKA
+1291 GMKFSAQLGEVSLHGTARGIEVDKA
-1300 KIDIVRSLLP
+1300 KIDVVRNLQP
-1310 PKTVKEIRSFLGHAG
+1310 RTTVKEIRSFLGHAG

-1349 EFEFNEEC
+1349 EFEFNKEC

-1365 ELLTSAPIMQPPDW
+1365 ELLTSAPIIQPPYW

-1399 QRVHNVP
+1399 QKVHNVP

-1416 NDAQLNYSTTK
+1416 NDAQLNYSTTEK
-1427 RSCLLSYLIG
+1427 ELLAVIFALEKFRSYLIG
-1437 TKVIVFSDHAAL
+1437 TKVIVFSDHAAF
-1449 RYLLQKKDAKPR
+1449 RYLFQKKDAKPR

-1481 SENVVADHLSRLAQG
+1481 SENVVADHLSRLVQG
-1496 SNEEEDVLPLRE
+1496 SNEEEDMLPLRE

-1514 LFTLEAKDPWYADI
+1514 LFTLEAKDPWYAEI

-1535 LIPKDLTRAQ
+1535 LIPEDLTRAQ
-1545 KDKLVKTNVKEPD
+1545 KDKLVKTSKYYVWDDPYLWKYCPDQIVRRCQRTGNISSRNQMPLTPILIVEIFDVWGIDFMGPFPSSYGFIYILLVVDYVSKWVEAIPTRTNDSKVVLSFVKE

-1563 FGTPRAIISDGGT
+1563 FGTPRAIINDGGT

-1662 HLPVELEHRAF
+1662 HLQVELEHRAF

-1690 RLQVNELDEMR
+1690 RLQLNELDEMR

-1745 GQSDATNM
+1745 GKLRSRWYGPFVVTNVFPHGAVEIQNDKMGNIFKVNGHRLKPYYESFELGKESMLVDAPPPS
-1753 FRMLFCALR
+1753 
-1762 RFLRENQLFGG
+1762 
-1773 ILAQGQLEMKAN
+1773 IV
-1785 ILKFNL
+1785 

>member
-1 MNMEEVDIPSHFL
+1 
-14 CPISLEIMRDPVT
+14 
-27 ISTGITYDRESI
+27 
-39 ERWLFSG
+39 
-46 KNKACPVTKQPLFD
+46 
-60 GTDLTPN
+60 
-67 HTLRRIIQA
+67 
-76 WCTLNASHGVER
+76 
-88 IPTPKSPLDK
+88 
-98 SQIVKLIEQAKKLPN
+98 
-113 TNLHCLRRLRSIA
+113 
-126 TTQSERTKSCLEAAG
+126 
-141 AVEYVASI
+141 
-149 INKAPSDDLSIIEVA
+149 
-164 VEVLFLLKGSEA
+164 
-176 GLKDLISNDGD
+176 
-187 NNIVESLVKALKF
+187 
-200 KNFQSRAHAIILLKS
+200 
-215 VFKVAD
+215 
-221 PIQLM
+221 
-226 SVKVEC
+226 
-232 FHEILHVL
+232 
-240 DDRISQQASK
+240 
-250 AALKLLVELC
+250 
-260 PWGRNRIKAVEGGAV
+260 
-275 AVLIEALLETHEKR
+275 
-289 ASELIL
+289 
-295 ILLDQLCGC
+295 
-304 AEGRAEL
+304 
-311 LKHGAGLAIVSKKI
+311 
-325 LRVSHVASD
+325 
-334 RAVRIL
+334 
-340 SSICRFSATCGV
+340 
-352 LQEMLQVGVVA
+352 
-363 KLCLVLQVDCRFKTK
+363 
-378 EKAREILAT
+378 
-387 DECFN
+387 
-392 VTISAIHIP
+392 
-401 HELPF
+401 
-406 MTPPTRSL
+406 
-414 RRCVV
+414 
-419 ICAGDSSLSVL
+419 
-430 QDWLPVLLRFSAL
+430 
-443 LEANWYSITSKVS
+443 
-456 PRADRTVSYMLRE
+456 
-469 CEETEAFRIFQAK
+469 
-482 IPKSCEHWAEL
+482 
-493 YFPVELGINSDISDI
+493 
-508 KVEPRPDTR
+508 
-517 IHVLKRSTAQ
+517 
-527 EEKAANDFYKRDD
+527 
-540 FRYMLGRRSQ
+540 MLGRRSQ

-559 ELENTLRYLHRDKNK
+559 ELENTLRYLRRDKNK
-574 QDTLPIKMGDELEL
+574 QDTLPIKMGDTLEL

-631 FYGKAGDDPHIHIK
+631 FYGKVGDEPHIHIK

-684 PSASVTTWT
+684 PSASITTWT
-693 SLASKFLAKFFPAQ
+693 ALASKFLAKFFPAQ

-796 FNYRRAPPKKA
+796 FNYRRAPPKKVGVYEVSA
-807 GWRQH
+807 SDIGPQIANLTNLVKQLIPQAQVCAVCANPGHPTESCPSLYGDGEEMAQAHNMQQQKPRNDPFSNTYNPGWRQH

-838 APAPPHGQASL
+838 APPPHGQGKSLEELINSLALSTQGFMQETRQTQAQTSTAIKSLENQVGQIATSL
-849 SQRELGKFPSQ
+849 SQREPGQFPSQ

-869 DTANAITLR
+869 ETAKAITLR
-878 SGKKWKRMTMR
+878 SGKEVPNVDKEER
-889 RKFNQNSGCPLS
+889 NSTKTVAAPF
-901 QAYGSKFLNSKK
+901 SKLTVPSDNSKVSSPVNHSITPKVPFPRFLNSKK

-940 PSYAKFLKELCT
+940 PSYAKFLKDLCT
-952 NKRTFKEH
+952 NKRKFKEH
-960 ETVALSEEVSAMLLG
+960 ETVALSEEVSAVLLRKLPPKLKDPGSFTIPCLIGNQRFEHALLDLGASINLMPFFVFESLNLG

-1066 DALKYRNDDHA
+1066 DALKYPNDDHA
-1077 CFSMDVL
+1077 CFSIDVL

-1092 NASQEETPLE
+1092 SASQGETPLE

-1112 NEEGNT
+1112 NKEGNI

-1125 MLEALPPQ
+1125 ILEALPPQ
-1133 REDKLIRVLREHKTA
+1133 RGKFNSIFEPIPLSTNKLVPSIVKAPQVELKPLPKNLKYAYLGDKKTLPVIIASNLSAFEEDKLIRVLREHKTA
-1148 LGWTIADIR
+1148 LGWTIADIK
-1157 GISPTKCMHRIFLE
+1157 GISPTKCMHRILLE

-1259 HSHYCFLDAYSG
+1259 KDHFPLPFIDQMLERLAGHSHYCFLDGYSG

-1291 GTGIEVDKA
+1291 GTFAYRRMPFGLCNAPATFQRCMMSIFSDMVEEIIEVFMDDFSVFGDSFDICLHNLSLVLKRCQECNLVLNWEKCHFMVHQGIVLGHIISCRGIEVDKA
-1300 KIDIVRSLLP
+1300 KIDVVRNLQP
-1310 PKTVKEIRSFLGHAG
+1310 PTTVKEIRSFLGHAG
-1325 FYRRFIKDFSKISR
+1325 FYRRFIKDFSKI
-1339 PLCRLLGKDV
+1339 CRLLGKDV

-1365 ELLTSAPIMQPPDW
+1365 ELLTSAPIIQPPDW

-1399 QRVHNVP
+1399 QKVHNVP

-1416 NDAQLNYSTTK
+1416 NDAQ
-1427 RSCLLSYLIG
+1427 YL
-1437 TKVIVFSDHAAL
+1437 F
-1449 RYLLQKKDAKPR
+1449 QKKDAKPR

-1481 SENVVADHLSRLAQG
+1481 SENVVADHLSRLVQG
-1496 SNEEEDVLPLRE
+1496 SNEEEDMLPLRE

-1535 LIPKDLTRAQ
+1535 LIPEDLTRAQ
-1545 KDKLVKTNVKEPD
+1545 KDKLVKTSKYYVWDDPYLWKYCPDQIVRRCQRTGNISSRNQMPLTPILIVEIFDVWGIDFMGPFPSSYGFIYILLAVDYVSKWVEAIPTRTNDSKVVLSFVKE

-1690 RLQVNELDEMR
+1690 RLQLNELDEMR

-1745 GQSDATNM
+1745 GKLRSRWYGPFVVTNVFPHGAVEIQNDKMGNIFKVNGHRLKPYHESFELGKESMLVDAPPPS
-1753 FRMLFCALR
+1753 
-1762 RFLRENQLFGG
+1762 
-1773 ILAQGQLEMKAN
+1773 IV
-1785 ILKFNL
+1785 